1 MKSHL
6 SSNWKK
12 MVLVISDLHLS
23 AGKNIRGRR
32 NFLEDFHF
40 DRELIDFLV
49 YHSSGLYEEKEVE
62 LVING
67 DFLDFLAV
75 PYVEFF
81 DDEFWSEKAAL
92 EKLKIIMKAHRSVLQ
107 AMKQFLTKPNKTI
120 TYIIGNHDAELI
132 FDSLKKEFISYF
144 GPELETKINLRNDLH
159 THVPIPGVYIQHG
172 HQYERAHEFDP
183 NSSIVE
189 SATSGKFFIPSWG
202 SYYVINVIN
211 RYKQERPHI
220 NAVRP
225 IKHFII
231 HGLIFDTFFTLRFI
245 LSNVHYYFMVR
256 FWYYIKLKVGWKR
269 VIKDLLRE
277 LTLFQDFETLTR
289 DFFAQKPQAKLLI
302 VGHTHNP
309 TLRLFN
315 DGTAFMNTGTWT
327 KMVNLDL
334 AQGQEMT
341 TLPYARVVSYQDN
354 VSLTEFENDVEFDL
368 KVWTGINNLPYKEFN

>member
-107 AMKQFLTKPNKTI
+107 AMKQFLSKPNKTI

-144 GPELETKINLRNDLH
+144 GPELETKITLRNDLH

-245 LSNVHYYFMVR
+245 LSNVHYYVMVR

>member
-40 DRELIDFLV
+40 DRELIDFLI

-92 EKLKIIMKAHRSVLQ
+92 EKLKIIMKAHRPVLQ
-107 AMKQFLTKPNKTI
+107 ALKQFLSKPNKTI

-183 NSSIVE
+183 DSSIVE
-189 SATSGKFFIPSWG
+189 TPNSGKFFIPSWG

-309 TLRLFN
+309 SLRLFN
-315 DGTAFMNTGTWT
+315 DGTAFINTGTWT

-341 TLPYARVVSYQDN
+341 SLPYARVVSYQDT

>member
-40 DRELIDFLV
+40 DRELIDFLI
-49 YHSSGLYEEKEVE
+49 YHSSGLYEEKDVE

-92 EKLKIIMKAHRSVLQ
+92 EKLKIIMKAHRPVLQ
-107 AMKQFLTKPNKTI
+107 ALKQFLTKPNKTI

-144 GPELETKINLRNDLH
+144 GPELESKINLRNDLH

-183 NSSIVE
+183 DSSIVE
-189 SATSGKFFIPSWG
+189 TPTSGKFFIPSWG
-202 SYYVINVIN
+202 SYYVINIIN

-315 DGTAFMNTGTWT
+315 DGTAFINTGTWT

-354 VSLTEFENDVEFDL
+354 VSLTEFENYVEFDL
-368 KVWTGINNLPYKEFN
+368 KVWTSINNLPYKEFN

>member
-1 MKSHL
+1 MKSRRSHD
-6 SSNWKK
+6 WKK
-12 MVLVISDLHLS
+12 LVLVISDLHLG
-23 AGKNIRGRR
+23 AGKQLRGRR
-32 NFLEDFHF
+32 NLLEDFHF
-40 DRELIDFLV
+40 DSELIDFITF
-49 YHSSGLYEEKEVE
+49 HASGEHEEKTVE

-81 DDEFWSEKAAL
+81 DDEFWSEEACL
-92 EKLKIIMKAHRSVLQ
+92 EKLRIIMKAHRPVFQ
-107 AMKQFLTKPNKTI
+107 ALKQFVSKPNKSI
-120 TYIIGNHDAELI
+120 VYIIGNHDAELI
-132 FDSLKKEFISYF
+132 FDSLKAEFKAFF
-144 GPELETKINLRNDLH
+144 GKELEDRITIRNDLH

-183 NSSIVE
+183 ETSIVD
-189 SATSGKFFIPSWG
+189 AQGGGRFFIPSWG

-231 HGLIFDTFFTLRFI
+231 HGLIFDTFFTLRFL
-245 LSNVHYYFMVR
+245 LSNFHYYLMVR

-269 VIKDLLRE
+269 VIGDLIRE

-289 DFFAQKPQAKLLI
+289 EFFTQKPQAKLLI

-309 TLRLFN
+309 GMRLFS
-315 DGTAFMNTGTWT
+315 DGTAFINTGTWT

-334 AQGQEMT
+334 SQGHEPHS
-341 TLPYARVVSYQDN
+341 LPFARIASFEDAVDVTQ
-354 VSLTEFENDVEFDL
+354 FENHVEFDL
-368 KVWTGINNLPYKEFN
+368 RVWTGLNNLPYKDFN

>member
-107 AMKQFLTKPNKTI
+107 AMKQFLSKPNKTI

-144 GPELETKINLRNDLH
+144 GPELETKITLRNDLH

-189 SATSGKFFIPSWG
+189 TATSGKFFIPSWG

>member
-1 MKSHL
+1 MKSHRD
-6 SSNWKK
+6 SDWKK
-12 MVLVISDLHLS
+12 LVLVISDLHLS
-23 AGKNIRGRR
+23 AGKNIRGRK
-32 NFLEDFHF
+32 NLLEDFHF
-40 DRELIDFLV
+40 DRELIEFIN
-49 YHSSGLYEEKEVE
+49 YHCAGIHEEKDVE

-81 DDEFWSEKAAL
+81 DDEFWSEEACL
-92 EKLKIIMKAHRSVLQ
+92 EKLRLIMKAHRPVLQ
-107 AMKQFLTKPNKTI
+107 ALKQFLSKPNKSI
-120 TYIIGNHDAELI
+120 TYIIGNHDAELVL
-132 FDSLKKEFISYF
+132 DSLKKEFKSFF
-144 GPELETKINLRNDLH
+144 GKELEGKIHLRNEID

-183 NSSIVE
+183 DLSVVE
-189 SATSGKFFIPSWG
+189 GQNGGKFFIPSWG

-245 LSNVHYYFMVR
+245 LSNIHYYFMVR

-269 VIKDLLRE
+269 VIKDLMRE

-289 DFFAQKPQAKLLI
+289 DFFKHKPQAKLLI

-315 DGTAFMNTGTWT
+315 DGTAFINTGTWT

-334 AQGQEMT
+334 SQGQEMQS
-341 TLPYARVVSYQDN
+341 LPYARIAAYEDSVDLNQFD
-354 VSLTEFENDVEFDL
+354 NDVEFDL
-368 KVWTGINNLPYKEFN
+368 KVWTGVNNLPYKDFN

>member
-1 MKSHL
+1 
-6 SSNWKK
+6 

-40 DRELIDFLV
+40 DRELIDFLI

-92 EKLKIIMKAHRSVLQ
+92 EKLKIIMKAHRPVLQ
-107 AMKQFLTKPNKTI
+107 ALKQFLSKPNKTI

-183 NSSIVE
+183 DSSIVE
-189 SATSGKFFIPSWG
+189 TPNSGKFFIPSWG

-309 TLRLFN
+309 SLRLFN
-315 DGTAFMNTGTWT
+315 DGTAFINTGTWT

-341 TLPYARVVSYQDN
+341 SLPYARVVSYQDT

>member
-1 MKSHL
+1 MKSRRSHD
-6 SSNWKK
+6 WKK
-12 MVLVISDLHLS
+12 LVLVISDLHLG
-23 AGKNIRGRR
+23 AGKQLRGRR
-32 NFLEDFHF
+32 NLLEDFHF
-40 DRELIDFLV
+40 DGELIDFITF
-49 YHSSGLYEEKEVE
+49 HATGEHEEKTVE

-81 DDEFWSEKAAL
+81 DDEFWSEEACL
-92 EKLKIIMKAHRSVLQ
+92 EKLRIIMKAHRPVFQ
-107 AMKQFLTKPNKTI
+107 ALKQFVSKPNKSI
-120 TYIIGNHDAELI
+120 VYIIGNHDAELI
-132 FDSLKKEFISYF
+132 FDSLKAEFKAFF
-144 GPELETKINLRNDLH
+144 GKELEDRITIRNDLH

-183 NSSIVE
+183 DASIVE
-189 SATSGKFFIPSWG
+189 AQGGGRFFIPSWG

-231 HGLIFDTFFTLRFI
+231 HGLIFDTFFTLRFL
-245 LSNVHYYFMVR
+245 LSNFHYYLMVR

-269 VIKDLLRE
+269 VVGDLIRE

-289 DFFAQKPQAKLLI
+289 EFFTQKSQAKLLI

-309 TLRLFN
+309 GMRLFS
-315 DGTAFMNTGTWT
+315 DGTAFINTGTWT

-334 AQGQEMT
+334 SQGHEPHS
-341 TLPYARVVSYQDN
+341 LPFARIASFEDAVDVTQ
-354 VSLTEFENDVEFDL
+354 FENHVEFDL
-368 KVWTGINNLPYKEFN
+368 RVWTGLNNLPYKDFN

>member
-40 DRELIDFLV
+40 DRELIDFLI

-92 EKLKIIMKAHRSVLQ
+92 EKLKIIMKAHRPVLQ
-107 AMKQFLTKPNKTI
+107 ALKQFLTKPNKTI

-183 NSSIVE
+183 DSSIVE
-189 SATSGKFFIPSWG
+189 TPTSGKFFIPSWG

-315 DGTAFMNTGTWT
+315 DGTAFINTGTWT

>member
-107 AMKQFLTKPNKTI
+107 AMKQFLSKPNKTI

-144 GPELETKINLRNDLH
+144 GPELETKITLRNDLH

>member
-40 DRELIDFLV
+40 DRELIDFLI
-49 YHSSGLYEEKEVE
+49 YHSSGLYEEKDVE

-92 EKLKIIMKAHRSVLQ
+92 EKLKIIMKAHRPVLQ
-107 AMKQFLTKPNKTI
+107 ALKQFLAKPNKTI

-183 NSSIVE
+183 DTSIVE
-189 SATSGKFFIPSWG
+189 TPTSGKFFIPSWG

-269 VIKDLLRE
+269 VVKDLLRE

-315 DGTAFMNTGTWT
+315 DGTAFINTGTWT

>member
-49 YHSSGLYEEKEVE
+49 YHSSGLYEEKDVE

-92 EKLKIIMKAHRSVLQ
+92 EKLKIIMKAHRPVLQ
-107 AMKQFLTKPNKTI
+107 ALKQFLSKPNKTI

-144 GPELETKINLRNDLH
+144 GPELEAKINLRNDLH

-183 NSSIVE
+183 DSSIVE
-189 SATSGKFFIPSWG
+189 TPSSGKFFIPSWG

-315 DGTAFMNTGTWT
+315 DGTAFINTGTWT